1 MPTFTEPLNLGDLL
15 KYEAPNL
22 YSRDRITV
30 ASGQNLPLGAV
41 LGIVTASGKYKQIL
55 CFYLVLH

>member
-1 MPTFTEPLNLGDLL
+1 MPEIKQGLNLGDLL

-30 ASGQNLPLGAV
+30 AAGQTLAPGHRARR
-41 LGIVTASGKYKQIL
+41 GDRQRRADRPGPRRGGR
-55 CFYLVLH
+55 